1 MKYNKTIF
9 MAILFLLS
17 IFTLEAK
24 SYVAYNGTGATG
36 NNATFLVR
44 LNSNADLLSIGFS
57 STNPGADHSNLSP
70 ISSIPLNRSATTF
83 DEDGKMT
90 VIAEAEFYAY
100 WQIQQAGSYTISL
113 YRKSGSLSSENGTL
127 PYTAL
132 RLDKEK
138 DNRIPVSNDGSNS
151 TPLSDYSGGNILEKG
166 SVQIG
171 VTTSEARGFPYG
183 TIFTDQIYIKVS
195 STWRNY
201 TY

>member
-17 IFTLEAK
+17 IFTLEAE

-36 NNATFLVR
+36 NNATFIVR

-70 ISSIPLNRSATTF
+70 ISSIPLNRSVKTTF
-83 DEDGKMT
+83 EGGKMT

-113 YRKSGSLSSENGTL
+113 YRNSGSLSSENGTL

-132 RLDKEK
+132 RLDIENN
-138 DNRIPVSNDGSNS
+138 NRIPVSNDGSDS
-151 TPLSDYSGGNILEKG
+151 TPLSSYEGGNILEKG
-166 SVQIG
+166 SVKIR
-171 VTTSEARGFPYG
+171 VTTSEAREFPYG
-183 TIFTDQIYIKVS
+183 TIFTGQICIKVS
-195 STWRNY
+195 ST
-201 TY
+201 

>member
-1 MKYNKTIF
+1 

-36 NNATFLVR
+36 NNATFIVM

-57 STNPGADHSNLSP
+57 STDPGADHSNLSP
-70 ISSIPLNRSATTF
+70 ISSIPLNRSVTTF
-83 DEDGKMT
+83 EGGKMT
-90 VIAEAEFYAY
+90 VKAEAEFYAY

-113 YRKSGSLSSENGTL
+113 YRNSGSLSSANGTL

-132 RLDKEK
+132 RLDKEN
-138 DNRIPVSNDGSNS
+138 DNGIPVSNDGSNS
-151 TPLSDYSGGNILEKG
+151 TSLSTYLGGNILEKG
-166 SVQIG
+166 SVKIG

-183 TIFTDQIYIKVS
+183 TIFTGQICIKVS
-195 STWRNY
+195 ST
-201 TY
+201 

>member
-17 IFTLEAK
+17 IFTLEAE

-36 NNATFLVR
+36 NNATFIVR

-57 STNPGADHSNLSP
+57 STDPGDDHSNLSP
-70 ISSIPLNRSATTF
+70 ISSIPLNRSVKTTF
-83 DEDGKMT
+83 EGGKMT

-113 YRKSGSLSSENGTL
+113 YRNSNSLSSANGSLT
-127 PYTAL
+127 YTAL

-138 DNRIPVSNDGSNS
+138 DNDIPVSNDGSNS
-151 TPLSDYSGGNILEKG
+151 TPLSSYKGGNILEKG
-166 SVQIG
+166 SVKIG

-183 TIFTDQIYIKVS
+183 TNFTGQICIKVS
-195 STWRNY
+195 SSI
-201 TY
+201 

>member
-17 IFTLEAK
+17 IFTLEAE

-44 LNSNADLLSIGFS
+44 LNSNADLLSMGFS
-57 STNPGADHSNLSP
+57 STDPGADHSNLSP
-70 ISSIPLNRSATTF
+70 ISSIPLKRSDTTF
-83 DEDGKMT
+83 EGGKMT

-113 YRKSGSLSSENGTL
+113 YRNSGSLSSENGTL
-127 PYTAL
+127 SYEAL

-151 TPLSDYSGGNILEKG
+151 TPLSDYSGGNILENG
-166 SVQIG
+166 SVKIS
-171 VTTSEARGFPYG
+171 VTTSEAREFPYG
-183 TIFTDQIYIKVS
+183 TNFTGQICIKVS
-195 STWRNY
+195 ST
-201 TY
+201 

>member
-1 MKYNKTIF
+1 

-44 LNSNADLLSIGFS
+44 LNSNADLLSMGFS
-57 STNPGADHSNLSP
+57 STDPGADHSNLSP
-70 ISSIPLNRSATTF
+70 ISSIPLNRSVTTF
-83 DEDGKMT
+83 EGGKMT
-90 VIAEAEFYAY
+90 LKAEAEFYAY

-113 YRKSGSLSSENGTL
+113 YRNSGSLSSENGTL

-132 RLDKEK
+132 RLDKEN
-138 DNRIPVSNDGSNS
+138 DNGITVSNDGSNS
-151 TPLSDYSGGNILEKG
+151 TSLSTYLGGNILEKG
-166 SVQIG
+166 SVKIG

-183 TIFTDQIYIKVS
+183 TIFTGQICIKVS
-195 STWRNY
+195 SI
-201 TY
+201 

>member
-1 MKYNKTIF
+1 MKRIKKLIV
-9 MAILFLLS
+9 ILFSLLLPLAVLNAES
-17 IFTLEAK
+17 SVVYA
-24 SYVAYNGTGATG
+24 GTGATG
-36 NNATFLVR
+36 STASLPVKLT
-44 LNSNADLLSIGFS
+44 SNYDLLSLGFS
-57 STNPGADHSNLSP
+57 SSNPGADHSTLTP
-70 ISSIPLNRSATTF
+70 ISVITLERSPETF
-83 DEDGKMT
+83 SGGSMT
-90 VIAEAEFYAY
+90 VKAKAEFYAY

-183 TIFTDQIYIKVS
+183 TIFTGQICIKVS
-195 STWRNY
+195 SI
-201 TY
+201 

>member
-36 NNATFLVR
+36 NNATFIVR
-44 LNSNADLLSIGFS
+44 LNSNADLLSMGFS
-57 STNPGADHSNLSP
+57 STDPGADHSNLSP
-70 ISSIPLNRSATTF
+70 ISSIPLKRSDTTF
-83 DEDGKMT
+83 EGGKMT

-113 YRKSGSLSSENGTL
+113 YRNSGSLSSENGTL

-132 RLDKEK
+132 RLDIENN
-138 DNRIPVSNDGSNS
+138 NRIPVSNDGSDS
-151 TPLSDYSGGNILEKG
+151 TPLSSYEGGNILEKG
-166 SVQIG
+166 SVKIR
-171 VTTSEARGFPYG
+171 VTTSEAREFPYG
-183 TIFTDQIYIKVS
+183 TIFTGQICIKVS
-195 STWRNY
+195 ST
-201 TY
+201 

>member
-17 IFTLEAK
+17 IFTLEAE

-36 NNATFLVR
+36 NNATFIVR

-57 STNPGADHSNLSP
+57 STDPGADHSNLSP
-70 ISSIPLNRSATTF
+70 ISSIPLKRSDTTF
-83 DEDGKMT
+83 EGGKMT

-113 YRKSGSLSSENGTL
+113 YRNSNSLSSANGSL

-132 RLDKEK
+132 RLDKEN
-138 DNRIPVSNDGSNS
+138 DNDIPVSNDGSNS
-151 TPLSDYSGGNILEKG
+151 TPLSSYKGGNILEKG
-166 SVQIG
+166 SVKIG
-171 VTTSEARGFPYG
+171 VTTSEAREFPYG
-183 TIFTDQIYIKVS
+183 TIFTGQICIKVS
-195 STWRNY
+195 ST
-201 TY
+201 

>member
-1 MKYNKTIF
+1 MKYYKTIF

-36 NNATFLVR
+36 NNATFIVR

-57 STNPGADHSNLSP
+57 STDPGEDHSNLSP
-70 ISSIPLNRSATTF
+70 ISSIPLNRSVTTF
-83 DEDGKMT
+83 EGGKMT
-90 VIAEAEFYAY
+90 VKAEAEFYAY

-113 YRKSGSLSSENGTL
+113 YRNSDSLSSANGSL
-127 PYTAL
+127 LYTAL

-138 DNRIPVSNDGSNS
+138 DNDIPVSNDGSNS
-151 TPLSDYSGGNILEKG
+151 TPLSSYKGGNTLEKG

-171 VTTSEARGFPYG
+171 VTTSEAREFPYG
-183 TIFTDQIYIKVS
+183 TIFTGQICIKVS
-195 STWRNY
+195 ST
-201 TY
+201 

>member
-1 MKYNKTIF
+1 MKYNKIIF

-44 LNSNADLLSIGFS
+44 LNSNADLLSMGFS
-57 STNPGADHSNLSP
+57 STDPGADHSNLSP
-70 ISSIPLNRSATTF
+70 ISSIPLNRSDTTF

-113 YRKSGSLSSENGTL
+113 YRNSGSLSSENGTL
-127 PYTAL
+127 SYEAL
-132 RLDKEK
+132 RLDKEN
-138 DNRIPVSNDGSNS
+138 DNRIPVSNDGSDS
-151 TPLSDYSGGNILEKG
+151 TPLSSYEGGNILEKG
-166 SVQIG
+166 SVKIG
-171 VTTSEARGFPYG
+171 VTTSEAREFPYG
-183 TIFTDQIYIKVS
+183 TIFTGQICIKVS
-195 STWRNY
+195 ST
-201 TY
+201 

>member
-1 MKYNKTIF
+1 

-44 LNSNADLLSIGFS
+44 LNSNADLLSMGFS
-57 STNPGADHSNLSP
+57 STDPGADHSNLSP
-70 ISSIPLNRSATTF
+70 ISSIPLNRSVTTF
-83 DEDGKMT
+83 EGGKMT
-90 VIAEAEFYAY
+90 VKAEAEFYAY

-113 YRKSGSLSSENGTL
+113 YRNSGSLSSANGSL

-132 RLDKEK
+132 RLDKEN
-138 DNRIPVSNDGSNS
+138 DNGIPVSNDGSNS
-151 TPLSDYSGGNILEKG
+151 TTLSDYSGGNNLEKG
-166 SVQIG
+166 SVKIG

-183 TIFTDQIYIKVS
+183 TIFTGQICIKVS
-195 STWRNY
+195 SI
-201 TY
+201 

>member
-44 LNSNADLLSIGFS
+44 LNSNADLLSMGFS
-57 STNPGADHSNLSP
+57 STDPGADHSNLSP
-70 ISSIPLNRSATTF
+70 ISSIPLKRSDTTF
-83 DEDGKMT
+83 EGGKMT

-113 YRKSGSLSSENGTL
+113 YRNSGSLSSENGTL
-127 PYTAL
+127 SYEAL
-132 RLDKEK
+132 RLDKEN
-138 DNRIPVSNDGSNS
+138 DNDIPVSNDGSDS
-151 TPLSDYSGGNILEKG
+151 TTLSSYSGGNILEKG
-166 SVQIG
+166 SVKIS
-171 VTTSEARGFPYG
+171 VTTSEAREFPYG
-183 TIFTDQIYIKVS
+183 TNFTGQICIKVS
-195 STWRNY
+195 ST
-201 TY
+201 

>member
-36 NNATFLVR
+36 NNATFIVM

-57 STNPGADHSNLSP
+57 STDPGDDHSNLSP
-70 ISSIPLNRSATTF
+70 ISSIPLNRSVTTF
-83 DEDGKMT
+83 EGGKMT
-90 VIAEAEFYAY
+90 VKAEAEFYAY

-132 RLDKEK
+132 RLDKEN
-138 DNRIPVSNDGSNS
+138 DNGIPVSNDGSNS

-183 TIFTDQIYIKVS
+183 TIFTDQMCIKVS
-195 STWRNY
+195 SI
-201 TY
+201 

>member
-17 IFTLEAK
+17 IFTLEVK

-36 NNATFLVR
+36 NNATFIVM

-57 STNPGADHSNLSP
+57 STDPGDDHSNLSP
-70 ISSIPLNRSATTF
+70 ISSIPLNRSVTTF
-83 DEDGKMT
+83 EGGKMT
-90 VIAEAEFYAY
+90 VKAEAEFYAY

-113 YRKSGSLSSENGTL
+113 YRNSGSLSSENGTL

-132 RLDKEK
+132 RLGKEN
-138 DNRIPVSNDGSNS
+138 DNGIPVSNDGSNS
-151 TPLSDYSGGNILEKG
+151 TSLSTYLGGNILEKG
-166 SVQIG
+166 SVKIG

-183 TIFTDQIYIKVS
+183 TIFTGQICIKVS
-195 STWRNY
+195 ST
-201 TY
+201 